1 MFSRLVESL
10 GATKEMSTTPV
21 PGEDSFTEA
30 LIWALERLFEE
41 KGSFT
46 TVELLRKIKVEAPH
60 FPKDQNPVLSDRKEE
75 VQAGRIMLHPLRKYE
90 NDGPQMEIS
99 LEQTTNLDIIKRQTV
114 TLHFDFADK
123 PPPAHIEVLGRHLN
137 HVFDRNN
144 LGVNRVRWGGIRQSV
159 AARAVGSFQAAGLK
173 RSRRVSME
181 QQQAIS
187 DMGANA
193 RWPTAKNSEL
203 LTPSSSNQHS
213 PGPGPAPDLATP
225 EGVRLN
231 LPEAN
236 AVLHSSPLG
245 SMEEGDEG
253 QVSRRKLRKKKQKSN
268 NDRREAP

>member
-1 MFSRLVESL
+1 
-10 GATKEMSTTPV
+10 MSTTPV

-60 FPKDQNPVLSDRKEE
+60 FPKDQVPVLSDRKEE
-75 VQAGRIMLHPLRKYE
+75 VQAGRIMLHPLPNCQ

-187 DMGANA
+187 DVGADA
-193 RWPTAKNSEL
+193 RWHTEKSSEL

-213 PGPGPAPDLATP
+213 PGPALDFSKT
-225 EGVRLN
+225 EGLN
-231 LPEAN
+231 LSLPEAN
-236 AVLHSSPLG
+236 AVLLSNPLS
-245 SMEEGDEG
+245 SMEESDEP
-253 QVSRRKLRKKKQKSN
+253 QVSRRKLRKKQRSN
-268 NDRREAP
+268 NDRRGAS